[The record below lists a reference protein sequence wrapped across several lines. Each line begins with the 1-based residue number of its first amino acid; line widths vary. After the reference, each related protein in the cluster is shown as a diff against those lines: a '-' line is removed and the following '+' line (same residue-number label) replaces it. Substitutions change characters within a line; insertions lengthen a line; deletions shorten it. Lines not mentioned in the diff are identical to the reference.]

1 MKGFNPITWLLIVIL
16 LDSCMTKAFPIIPP
30 QTKAAIVVVDE

>member
-16 LDSCMTKAFPIIPP
+16 LDSCMSKAFPVIPP
-30 QTKAAIVVVDE
+30 HTKEAILVVDE